1 MGIGCWRDWRGSIP
15 ESQYAQPAR
24 AALAQS
30 LTEDNL
36 RAETAYV
43 SAEGRRSFERPYGIA
58 WLLQLAAELEEWE
71 DPQAAA
77 WRESIRPL
85 EAALVARLTDWLPNL
100 TYPVRSGTHSQTAF
114 ALGLALDW
122 ARITGDEVFETLVV
136 ERATA
141 LYGND
146 QGCPIH
152 YEPSGADF
160 LSPCLGEADL
170 MRRVMTP
177 DVFANWLSQFLVI
190 PRAANGSAPLLSA
203 TAPTHTL
210 CTLTA

>member
-1 MGIGCWRDWRGSIP
+1 MAGI
-15 ESQYAQPAR
+15 
-24 AALAQS
+24 
-30 LTEDNL
+30 
-36 RAETAYV
+36 
-43 SAEGRRSFERPYGIA
+43 
-58 WLLQLAAELEEWE
+58 
-71 DPQAAA
+71 
-77 WRESIRPL
+77 IRPL

-146 QGCPIH
+146 QDCPIH

-177 DVFANWLSQFLVI
+177 DVFANWLSQFLAI
-190 PRAANGSAPLLSA
+190 PEGGELAHSRDCHCQRPLR
-203 TAPTHTL
+203 PTHCAPRRRELESCLDARRHCVGATTRRSAAKRDIVHRPARTERQESRGL
-210 CTLTA
+210 ALSITPVVTGWAVLLPT